1 MSMNWWWLAGLA
13 LPLYPLNI
21 AFTAALSRLRSPLA
35 RAALLLIVPQL
46 AVAALVRGGAVPFD
60 AALPW
65 ALAIAGFYA
74 FRLLSVRD
82 LGLWAIFLAASGLA
96 LTWGLA
102 AAGVEPARLHAFALA
117 FSLPPALLMGLAG
130 VLEARFGAAYA
141 GLPGGLAQVAPRL
154 AGGLVFTLLAA
165 VATPVFPGFFA
176 VIELLVGVDTDVRI
190 AVLAIVLT
198 WSWAATRAL
207 QGFVFG
213 PPPAARVADLSPAGS
228 GALALALALY
238 LIAGGW
244 YFGGAL

>member
-21 AFTAALSRLRSPLA
+21 VFTAALSRLRSPLA

-46 AVAALVRGGAVPFD
+46 AVAALVRGGAVAYD

-65 ALAIAGFYA
+65 ALATAGFYA

-82 LGLWAIFLAASGLA
+82 LGLWANFLAMSGLA

-102 AAGVEPARLHAFALA
+102 AIGVEPDRLHAFALA

-130 VLEARFGAAYA
+130 ALEARFGAAYA
-141 GLPGGLAQVAPRL
+141 GLPGGLAGVAPRL
-154 AGGLVFTLLAA
+154 AGALVFTLLAA
-165 VATPVFPGFFA
+165 VATPLFPGFFA
-176 VIELLVGVDTDVRI
+176 VIELLVGLGTGARV
-190 AVLAIVLT
+190 AVLVIALL
-198 WSWAATRAL
+198 WSWAVTRAL

-213 PPPAARVADLSPAGS
+213 PPPEARVTDLSSAGS
-228 GALALALALY
+228 GALAVTLALF